1 MNKTL
6 HPPKNALN
14 AQIQSQNQSKSSNHN
29 TISGIWEVPYVC
41 EMGIE
46 KHCRLILNLIDEAE
60 KGKASVVRDTEWHA
74 TNMQLKCEMA
84 DLFIILEKYFSLEN
98 GHLIEKRKELFNKH
112 QEEDEKYLKLPVYP

>member
-1 MNKTL
+1 MIENNDKT
-6 HPPKNALN
+6 
-14 AQIQSQNQSKSSNHN
+14 

-60 KGKASVVRDTEWHA
+60 KCKASVLKDTEWHA
-74 TNMQLKCEMA
+74 TNMQLKREMA

-98 GHLIEKRKELFNKH
+98 GHLIEERKELFNKH
-112 QEEDEKYLKLPVYP
+112 QIEDEAKILLLMI